1 MRVGIP
7 KRHLWISLGRRSCR
21 SGTRRKGELGLEGAG
36 MGDFD
41 CRVCGTDLSSQIRAA
56 LVRNQADFRFQR
68 KRQDKDDYRIVE
80 VECPNQGHPNSFR
93 LRAATG
99 GG

>member
-1 MRVGIP
+1 
-7 KRHLWISLGRRSCR
+7 
-21 SGTRRKGELGLEGAG
+21 

-41 CRVCGTDLSSQIRAA
+41 CRVCGTDLSSQVRTA
-56 LVRNQADFRFQR
+56 LVQSQADFGFQR
-68 KRQDKDDYRIVE
+68 KRHSDDDYCIVE